1 MRFSSGCERGR
12 ARRRE
17 VVGASRKAHLLGIVV
32 PHENCRCGPVWSPL
46 KLVDDGK
53 QVLAVDCDILDDMVL
68 DAYKN
73 TTLHVSAMRLAH
85 AVEGDEI

>member
-1 MRFSSGCERGR
+1 MRFSGGCERGR

-17 VVGASRKAHLLGIVV
+17 VVGAIRKAHLLGIVV
-32 PHENCRCGPVWSPL
+32 PHELCRRRPERGPL
-46 KLVDDGK
+46 ELVDDGK
-53 QVLAVDCDILDDMVL
+53 QVLAVDCDVLDDMVL

-85 AVEGDEI
+85 AVEGGEI